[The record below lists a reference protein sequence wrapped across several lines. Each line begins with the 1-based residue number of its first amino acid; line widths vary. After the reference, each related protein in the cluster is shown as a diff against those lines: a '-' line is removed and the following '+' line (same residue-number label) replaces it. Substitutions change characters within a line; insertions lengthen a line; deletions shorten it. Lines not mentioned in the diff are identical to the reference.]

1 MIKTF
6 DELIAPYV
14 ENGRSVEG
22 QILWLR
28 NKKGFAPNYAEQA
41 IQEVYA
47 EMDAGKTFVDG
58 NELDQYILARAKDIR
73 KEDIMASLQRM
84 QNRITNLTS
93 PKFEGGRIAK
103 AWAALRG
110 KI

>member
-6 DELIAPYV
+6 EELIEPYV
-14 ENGRSVEG
+14 ENGRTVEG

-28 NKKGFAPNYAEQA
+28 NRKGFAPNYAEQA

-58 NELDQYILARAKDIR
+58 NELDQYILAKATEIR
-73 KEDIMASLQRM
+73 KEDIMESLKRM
-84 QNRITNLTS
+84 QNRITKLTS
-93 PKFEGGRIAK
+93 PPLEGGRFKK
-103 AWAALRG
+103 AWAALMG

>member
-1 MIKTF
+1 MKTF
-6 DELIAPYV
+6 DELIAPYI

-47 EMDAGKTFVDG
+47 EMDAGKTFADG
-58 NELDQYILARAKDIR
+58 NELDQYILARARDVR
-73 KEDIMASLQRM
+73 KEDIMASLERM
-84 QNRITNLTS
+84 QNRITKLTS
-93 PKFEGGRIAK
+93 PPIEGGRFKK
-103 AWAALRG
+103 AWMALTG
-110 KI
+110 KL